1 MNILINADDSSTAVT
16 SAITANWDADTDN
29 TPVYAVVSAV
39 AEAEG
44 VDPVDLPPLY
54 ETIDPEALNDLLSS
68 RDDST
73 VATVEFEYAGYAV
86 TVRGE
91 GMVTVCS
98 DSP

>member
-1 MNILINADDSSTAVT
+1 MNTLINADDSSTAVT
-16 SAITANWDADTDN
+16 SAITANWDADTEN
-29 TPVYAVVSAV
+29 TPVYAVASAV

-86 TVRGE
+86 TVSGE